1 MINRLALASV
11 ASFAAI
17 MFLASMAT
25 LMRAYLVVKLCFLAL
40 FLFAFIANIALKRTE
55 VIVHRRLVLFYLWIS
70 VAGVVWAVVGLL
82 HPANYVQAVL
92 DALKLYVVWS
102 AAFIVLY
109 TLLRT
114 APSLRPMHIAMVT
127 AGILIPLI
135 NLVALYDQVV
145 GLGLIPDGM
154 REQLALEIGLGDGY
168 VRFSTANIISMFL
181 VAPYLLS
188 LQFRADAASSN
199 SFLTK
204 LALFLSLTFV
214 VLSGRRALWI
224 VVALTPCTILL
235 LAGLTRSYGLM
246 KANGRRFLLACSAA
260 GMVALGTFL
269 LIPESGPESGPIGS
283 LKEAFSAEDAR
294 SLQTPYLINGF
305 MKSPVFGSGFGGYAG
320 YKRNELRPWTYELT
334 YHMLLFNTGLLG
346 SVFLLTL
353 YGCYFF
359 LVIGLLRRFKQA
371 SAIPFSLLVAFCS
384 LLVGSYSN
392 PYLGGFDSLFFAG
405 LLPYLSTFQH
415 GFDRS

>member
-1 MINRLALASV
+1 
-11 ASFAAI
+11 
-17 MFLASMAT
+17 
-25 LMRAYLVVKLCFLAL
+25 
-40 FLFAFIANIALKRTE
+40 
-55 VIVHRRLVLFYLWIS
+55 
-70 VAGVVWAVVGLL
+70 
-82 HPANYVQAVL
+82 
-92 DALKLYVVWS
+92 
-102 AAFIVLY
+102 
-109 TLLRT
+109 
-114 APSLRPMHIAMVT
+114 
-127 AGILIPLI
+127 
-135 NLVALYDQVV
+135 LYDQVV

-181 VAPYLLS
+181 IAPYLLS
-188 LQFRADAASSN
+188 LQFRADAESSN
-199 SFLTK
+199 TFLTK
-204 LALFLSLTFV
+204 LALLLSLTFV

-246 KANGRRFLLACSAA
+246 KVNGRRFLLACSVA
-260 GMVALGTFL
+260 GVVALGTFL
-269 LIPESGPESGPIGS
+269 VIPESGPESGPIGS

-294 SLQTPYLINGF
+294 SLQTPYLIGGF
-305 MKSPVFGSGFGGYAG
+305 MKAPVLGSGFGGYAG

-334 YHMLLFNTGLLG
+334 YHMLLFNTGLVG
-346 SVFLLTL
+346 SVFLVTL